1 MELIKFIEKNG
12 EEKLHELGIHF
23 YKYGD
28 LTVYQYSQIESFP
41 FKRNPVVIESRGVV
55 LDNNLKVIA
64 RPFDRFFNYGEDD
77 VCPNINWS
85 ECHIYEKIDGSL
97 IKIFH
102 YNGNWYA
109 GTKKTVY
116 GNTDVNGFNV
126 MFKDLVY
133 KAFNVNTQEEF
144 NSIFEGFEG
153 STLIF
158 ELTSRENRVVT
169 SYEGTQIWLL
179 AVRDNVTGNYIDINE
194 VISKFKEDNKFEFL
208 KIFDEIKN
216 KINTEKYDSII
227 IYGELAG
234 KGIQNKVAVSQ
245 IDRFFAPFSVIGVN
259 KDTVDQLDVKLSVNE
274 SIRFYPVETF
284 GVYNVQLDLDNVH
297 LAQQEVKDLTINVEN
312 ECPVGKYFGVSGT
325 GEGIVFTD
333 ETKQYS
339 FKSKG
344 EKHSVSKVKVIANVD
359 IEKIN
364 KIKDFVDYSVTEN
377 RLNQGIEYLKEMNKE
392 LDISSIGD
400 FLRWLAND
408 VLKEEQD
415 VITENGLDNE
425 LKAIMKSVSSKGRK
439 WFMDKINE

>member
-1 MELIKFIEKNG
+1 MRDVIKFCSIGQFRNFIKTMQY
-12 EEKLHELGIHF
+12 LGWRKINLIGTVKIHGTNSSVGLDLKDNSLF
-23 YKYGD
+23 Y
-28 LTVYQYSQIESFP
+28 Q
-41 FKRNPVVIESRGVV
+41 SR
-55 LDNNLKVIA
+55 
-64 RPFDRFFNYGEDD
+64 
-77 VCPNINWS
+77 
-85 ECHIYEKIDGSL
+85 
-97 IKIFH
+97 
-102 YNGNWYA
+102 
-109 GTKKTVY
+109 
-116 GNTDVNGFNV
+116 
-126 MFKDLVY
+126 
-133 KAFNVNTQEEF
+133 
-144 NSIFEGFEG
+144 
-153 STLIF
+153 
-158 ELTSRENRVVT
+158 NRVL
-169 SYEGTQIWLL
+169 SLDD
-179 AVRDNVTGNYIDINE
+179 DNYDFAKYI
-194 VISKFKEDNKFEFL
+194 EDNKTEFL
-208 KIFDEIKN
+208 KIFNEIKN

-245 IDRFFAPFSVIGVN
+245 IDRFFAPFSIIGVN
-259 KDTVDQLDVKLSVNE
+259 KDTVDELDVKLSINE

-297 LAQQEVKDLTINVEN
+297 LAQQEIKDLTISIEN
-312 ECPVGKYFGVSGT
+312 ECPVGKYFGISGT

-344 EKHSVSKVKVIANVD
+344 EKHSVSKVKVIADVD

-364 KIKDFVDYSVTEN
+364 KIKDFIDYSVTEN

-392 LDISSIGD
+392 LDISSMGD

-415 VITENGLDNE
+415 VITENGLDND

>member
-1 MELIKFIEKNG
+1 MRDVIKFGSIGQFRNFIKTMQY
-12 EEKLHELGIHF
+12 LGWRKINLIGTVKIHGTNSSVGLDLKDNSLF
-23 YKYGD
+23 Y
-28 LTVYQYSQIESFP
+28 Q
-41 FKRNPVVIESRGVV
+41 SR
-55 LDNNLKVIA
+55 
-64 RPFDRFFNYGEDD
+64 
-77 VCPNINWS
+77 
-85 ECHIYEKIDGSL
+85 
-97 IKIFH
+97 
-102 YNGNWYA
+102 
-109 GTKKTVY
+109 
-116 GNTDVNGFNV
+116 
-126 MFKDLVY
+126 
-133 KAFNVNTQEEF
+133 
-144 NSIFEGFEG
+144 
-153 STLIF
+153 
-158 ELTSRENRVVT
+158 NRVL
-169 SYEGTQIWLL
+169 SLDD
-179 AVRDNVTGNYIDINE
+179 DNYDFAKYI
-194 VISKFKEDNKFEFL
+194 EDNKSEFL

-245 IDRFFAPFSVIGVN
+245 IDRFFAPFSIVGVN
-259 KDTVDQLDVKLSVNE
+259 KDTVDELDVKLSINE
-274 SIRFYPVETF
+274 SIRFYPIETF

-297 LAQQEVKDLTINVEN
+297 LAQQEIKDLTISVEN

-344 EKHSVSKVKVIANVD
+344 EKHSVSKVKVIADVD

-392 LDISSIGD
+392 LDISNMGD

-415 VITENGLDNE
+415 VITENGLDND

>member
-1 MELIKFIEKNG
+1 MSLDDDNYDFA
-12 EEKLHELGIHF
+12 
-23 YKYGD
+23 KY
-28 LTVYQYSQIESFP
+28 I
-41 FKRNPVVIESRGVV
+41 
-55 LDNNLKVIA
+55 
-64 RPFDRFFNYGEDD
+64 
-77 VCPNINWS
+77 
-85 ECHIYEKIDGSL
+85 
-97 IKIFH
+97 
-102 YNGNWYA
+102 
-109 GTKKTVY
+109 
-116 GNTDVNGFNV
+116 
-126 MFKDLVY
+126 
-133 KAFNVNTQEEF
+133 
-144 NSIFEGFEG
+144 
-153 STLIF
+153 
-158 ELTSRENRVVT
+158 
-169 SYEGTQIWLL
+169 
-179 AVRDNVTGNYIDINE
+179 
-194 VISKFKEDNKFEFL
+194 EDNRAEFL

-245 IDRFFAPFSVIGVN
+245 IDRFFAPFSIVGVN
-259 KDTVDQLDVKLSVNE
+259 KGTVDELDVKLSINE

-284 GVYNVQLDLDNVH
+284 GVYNVQLDLDNVY
-297 LAQQEVKDLTINVEN
+297 LAQQEIKNLTISIEN
-312 ECPVGKYFGVSGT
+312 ECPVGKYFGVFGT

-344 EKHSVSKVKVIANVD
+344 EKHSVSKVKVIADVD

-392 LDISSIGD
+392 LDISNMGD

-415 VITENGLDNE
+415 VITENGLDND

>member
-1 MELIKFIEKNG
+1 MRDVIKFGSIGQFRNFIKTMQY
-12 EEKLHELGIHF
+12 LGWRKINLIGTVKIHGTNSSVGLDLKDNSLF
-23 YKYGD
+23 Y
-28 LTVYQYSQIESFP
+28 Q
-41 FKRNPVVIESRGVV
+41 SR
-55 LDNNLKVIA
+55 
-64 RPFDRFFNYGEDD
+64 
-77 VCPNINWS
+77 
-85 ECHIYEKIDGSL
+85 
-97 IKIFH
+97 
-102 YNGNWYA
+102 
-109 GTKKTVY
+109 
-116 GNTDVNGFNV
+116 
-126 MFKDLVY
+126 
-133 KAFNVNTQEEF
+133 
-144 NSIFEGFEG
+144 
-153 STLIF
+153 
-158 ELTSRENRVVT
+158 NRVL
-169 SYEGTQIWLL
+169 SLDD
-179 AVRDNVTGNYIDINE
+179 DNYDFAKYI
-194 VISKFKEDNKFEFL
+194 EDNKSEFL

-234 KGIQNKVAVSQ
+234 KGIQNKVVVSQ
-245 IDRFFAPFSVIGVN
+245 IDRFFAPFSIVGVN
-259 KDTVDQLDVKLSVNE
+259 KDTVDELDVKLSINE

-284 GVYNVQLDLDNVH
+284 GIYNVQLDLDNVH
-297 LAQQEVKDLTINVEN
+297 LAQQEIKDLTINVEN

-364 KIKDFVDYSVTEN
+364 KIKDFVDYSITEN

-415 VITENGLDNE
+415 VITENGLDND

>member
-1 MELIKFIEKNG
+1 MSCFYNKGFNMRDVIKFGSIGQFRNFIKTMQY
-12 EEKLHELGIHF
+12 LGWRKINLIGTVKIHGTNSSVGLDLKDNSLF
-23 YKYGD
+23 Y
-28 LTVYQYSQIESFP
+28 Q
-41 FKRNPVVIESRGVV
+41 SR
-55 LDNNLKVIA
+55 
-64 RPFDRFFNYGEDD
+64 
-77 VCPNINWS
+77 
-85 ECHIYEKIDGSL
+85 
-97 IKIFH
+97 
-102 YNGNWYA
+102 
-109 GTKKTVY
+109 
-116 GNTDVNGFNV
+116 
-126 MFKDLVY
+126 
-133 KAFNVNTQEEF
+133 
-144 NSIFEGFEG
+144 
-153 STLIF
+153 
-158 ELTSRENRVVT
+158 NRVL
-169 SYEGTQIWLL
+169 SLDD
-179 AVRDNVTGNYIDINE
+179 DNYDFAKYI
-194 VISKFKEDNKFEFL
+194 EDNKSEFL

-245 IDRFFAPFSVIGVN
+245 IDRFFAPFSIVGVN
-259 KDTVDQLDVKLSVNE
+259 KDTVDELDVKLSINE

-297 LAQQEVKDLTINVEN
+297 LAQQEIKDLTISIEN

-344 EKHSVSKVKVIANVD
+344 EKHSVSKVKVIADVD

-392 LDISSIGD
+392 LDISNMGD

-415 VITENGLDNE
+415 VITENGLDND

>member
-1 MELIKFIEKNG
+1 MRDVIKFGSIGQFRGFIKTMQY
-12 EEKLHELGIHF
+12 LGWRKINLIGTVKIHGTNSSVGLDLKDNSLF
-23 YKYGD
+23 Y
-28 LTVYQYSQIESFP
+28 Q
-41 FKRNPVVIESRGVV
+41 SR
-55 LDNNLKVIA
+55 
-64 RPFDRFFNYGEDD
+64 
-77 VCPNINWS
+77 
-85 ECHIYEKIDGSL
+85 
-97 IKIFH
+97 
-102 YNGNWYA
+102 
-109 GTKKTVY
+109 
-116 GNTDVNGFNV
+116 
-126 MFKDLVY
+126 
-133 KAFNVNTQEEF
+133 
-144 NSIFEGFEG
+144 
-153 STLIF
+153 
-158 ELTSRENRVVT
+158 NRVL
-169 SYEGTQIWLL
+169 SLDD
-179 AVRDNVTGNYIDINE
+179 DNYDFAKYI
-194 VISKFKEDNKFEFL
+194 EDNKSEFL
-208 KIFDEIKN
+208 KIFDEIRN
-216 KINTEKYDSII
+216 KINIEKYDSII

-245 IDRFFAPFSVIGVN
+245 IDRFFAPFSIVGVN
-259 KDTVDQLDVKLSVNE
+259 KDTVDELDVKLSINE

-297 LAQQEVKDLTINVEN
+297 LAQQEIKDLTISIEN

-364 KIKDFVDYSVTEN
+364 KIKDFIDYSVTEN

-392 LDISSIGD
+392 LDISNMGD

-415 VITENGLDNE
+415 VITENSLDND

>member
-1 MELIKFIEKNG
+1 MKYIKSYSRNLAGRDFVVGDIHGCYDQLMDLLKEIKFD
-12 EEKLHELGIHF
+12 F
-23 YKYGD
+23 AKY
-28 LTVYQYSQIESFP
+28 I
-41 FKRNPVVIESRGVV
+41 
-55 LDNNLKVIA
+55 
-64 RPFDRFFNYGEDD
+64 
-77 VCPNINWS
+77 
-85 ECHIYEKIDGSL
+85 
-97 IKIFH
+97 
-102 YNGNWYA
+102 
-109 GTKKTVY
+109 
-116 GNTDVNGFNV
+116 
-126 MFKDLVY
+126 
-133 KAFNVNTQEEF
+133 
-144 NSIFEGFEG
+144 
-153 STLIF
+153 
-158 ELTSRENRVVT
+158 
-169 SYEGTQIWLL
+169 
-179 AVRDNVTGNYIDINE
+179 
-194 VISKFKEDNKFEFL
+194 EDNKSEFL

-245 IDRFFAPFSVIGVN
+245 IYRFFAPFSVIGVN

-284 GVYNVQLDLDNVH
+284 GVYNIQLDLDNVH
-297 LAQQEVKDLTINVEN
+297 LAQQEIKDLTISIEN

-344 EKHSVSKVKVIANVD
+344 EKHSVSKVKVIADVD

-392 LDISSIGD
+392 LDISNMGY

-415 VITENGLDNE
+415 VITENSLDND

>member
-1 MELIKFIEKNG
+1 MRDVIKFGSIGQFRNFIKTMQY
-12 EEKLHELGIHF
+12 LGWRKINLIGTVKIHGTNSSVGLDLKDNSLF
-23 YKYGD
+23 Y
-28 LTVYQYSQIESFP
+28 Q
-41 FKRNPVVIESRGVV
+41 SR
-55 LDNNLKVIA
+55 
-64 RPFDRFFNYGEDD
+64 
-77 VCPNINWS
+77 
-85 ECHIYEKIDGSL
+85 
-97 IKIFH
+97 
-102 YNGNWYA
+102 
-109 GTKKTVY
+109 
-116 GNTDVNGFNV
+116 
-126 MFKDLVY
+126 
-133 KAFNVNTQEEF
+133 
-144 NSIFEGFEG
+144 
-153 STLIF
+153 
-158 ELTSRENRVVT
+158 NRVL
-169 SYEGTQIWLL
+169 SLDD
-179 AVRDNVTGNYIDINE
+179 DNYDFAKYI
-194 VISKFKEDNKFEFL
+194 EDNKFEFL

-245 IDRFFAPFSVIGVN
+245 IDRFFAPFSIVGVN
-259 KDTVDQLDVKLSVNE
+259 KDTVDELDVKLSINE

-344 EKHSVSKVKVIANVD
+344 EKHSVSKVKVIADVD

-392 LDISSIGD
+392 LDISSMGD

-415 VITENGLDNE
+415 VITGNGLDND

>member
-1 MELIKFIEKNG
+1 MRDVIKFGSIGQFRNFIKTIQY
-12 EEKLHELGIHF
+12 LGWRKINLIGTVKIHGTNSSVGLGLKDNSLF
-23 YKYGD
+23 YQSRNRILSLDDDNYDFAKY
-28 LTVYQYSQIESFP
+28 I
-41 FKRNPVVIESRGVV
+41 
-55 LDNNLKVIA
+55 
-64 RPFDRFFNYGEDD
+64 
-77 VCPNINWS
+77 
-85 ECHIYEKIDGSL
+85 
-97 IKIFH
+97 
-102 YNGNWYA
+102 
-109 GTKKTVY
+109 
-116 GNTDVNGFNV
+116 
-126 MFKDLVY
+126 
-133 KAFNVNTQEEF
+133 
-144 NSIFEGFEG
+144 
-153 STLIF
+153 
-158 ELTSRENRVVT
+158 
-169 SYEGTQIWLL
+169 
-179 AVRDNVTGNYIDINE
+179 
-194 VISKFKEDNKFEFL
+194 EDNKSEFL

-245 IDRFFAPFSVIGVN
+245 IDRFFAPFSIVGVN
-259 KDTVDQLDVKLSVNE
+259 KETVDELDVKLSINE

-297 LAQQEVKDLTINVEN
+297 LAQQEIKDLTISIEN

-344 EKHSVSKVKVIANVD
+344 EKHSVSKVKVIADVD

-392 LDISSIGD
+392 LDISNMGD

-415 VITENGLDNE
+415 VITENGLDND

>member
-1 MELIKFIEKNG
+1 MREIIKFGSIGQFRNFIKTMQY
-12 EEKLHELGIHF
+12 LGWRKINLIGTVKIHGTNSSVGLDLKDNSLF
-23 YKYGD
+23 Y
-28 LTVYQYSQIESFP
+28 Q
-41 FKRNPVVIESRGVV
+41 SR
-55 LDNNLKVIA
+55 
-64 RPFDRFFNYGEDD
+64 
-77 VCPNINWS
+77 
-85 ECHIYEKIDGSL
+85 
-97 IKIFH
+97 
-102 YNGNWYA
+102 
-109 GTKKTVY
+109 
-116 GNTDVNGFNV
+116 
-126 MFKDLVY
+126 
-133 KAFNVNTQEEF
+133 
-144 NSIFEGFEG
+144 
-153 STLIF
+153 
-158 ELTSRENRVVT
+158 NRVL
-169 SYEGTQIWLL
+169 SLDD
-179 AVRDNVTGNYIDINE
+179 DNYDFAKYI
-194 VISKFKEDNKFEFL
+194 EDNKVEFL

-216 KINTEKYDSII
+216 KINTEKYDLII

-245 IDRFFAPFSVIGVN
+245 IDRFFAPFSVVGVN

-400 FLRWLAND
+400 F
-408 VLKEEQD
+408 
-415 VITENGLDNE
+415 
-425 LKAIMKSVSSKGRK
+425 
-439 WFMDKINE
+439 

>member
-1 MELIKFIEKNG
+1 MRDVIKFGSIGQFRNFIKTMQY
-12 EEKLHELGIHF
+12 LGWRKINLIGTVKIHGTNSSVGLDLKDNSLF
-23 YKYGD
+23 Y
-28 LTVYQYSQIESFP
+28 Q
-41 FKRNPVVIESRGVV
+41 SR
-55 LDNNLKVIA
+55 
-64 RPFDRFFNYGEDD
+64 
-77 VCPNINWS
+77 
-85 ECHIYEKIDGSL
+85 
-97 IKIFH
+97 
-102 YNGNWYA
+102 
-109 GTKKTVY
+109 
-116 GNTDVNGFNV
+116 
-126 MFKDLVY
+126 
-133 KAFNVNTQEEF
+133 
-144 NSIFEGFEG
+144 
-153 STLIF
+153 
-158 ELTSRENRVVT
+158 NRVL
-169 SYEGTQIWLL
+169 SLDD
-179 AVRDNVTGNYIDINE
+179 DNYDFAKYI
-194 VISKFKEDNKFEFL
+194 EDNKSEFL

-216 KINTEKYDSII
+216 KTNTEKYDSII

-245 IDRFFAPFSVIGVN
+245 IDRFFAPFSVVGVN

-408 VLKEEQD
+408 ILKEEQD
-415 VITENGLDNE
+415 VIIENGLDNE

>member
-1 MELIKFIEKNG
+1 MKDIIKFGSIGQFRNFIKTMQY
-12 EEKLHELGIHF
+12 LGWREINLIGTVKIHGTNSSVGLDLKDNSLF
-23 YKYGD
+23 Y
-28 LTVYQYSQIESFP
+28 Q
-41 FKRNPVVIESRGVV
+41 SR
-55 LDNNLKVIA
+55 
-64 RPFDRFFNYGEDD
+64 
-77 VCPNINWS
+77 
-85 ECHIYEKIDGSL
+85 
-97 IKIFH
+97 
-102 YNGNWYA
+102 
-109 GTKKTVY
+109 
-116 GNTDVNGFNV
+116 
-126 MFKDLVY
+126 
-133 KAFNVNTQEEF
+133 
-144 NSIFEGFEG
+144 
-153 STLIF
+153 
-158 ELTSRENRVVT
+158 NRVL
-169 SYEGTQIWLL
+169 SLDD
-179 AVRDNVTGNYIDINE
+179 DNYDFAKYI
-194 VISKFKEDNKFEFL
+194 EDNKAEFL

-245 IDRFFAPFSVIGVN
+245 IDRFFAPFSIVGVN
-259 KDTVDQLDVKLSVNE
+259 KDTVDELDVKLSINE

-297 LAQQEVKDLTINVEN
+297 LAQQEIKDLTISVEN

-344 EKHSVSKVKVIANVD
+344 EKHSVSKVKVIADVD
-359 IEKIN
+359 VEKIN

-415 VITENGLDNE
+415 VITENGLDND
-425 LKAIMKSVSSKGRK
+425 LKTIMKSVSSKGRK
-439 WFMDKINE
+439 WFMDKIDV

>member
-1 MELIKFIEKNG
+1 MRDVIKFGSIGQFRNFIKTMQY
-12 EEKLHELGIHF
+12 LGWRKINLIGTVKIHGTNSSVGLDLKDNSLF
-23 YKYGD
+23 Y
-28 LTVYQYSQIESFP
+28 Q
-41 FKRNPVVIESRGVV
+41 SR
-55 LDNNLKVIA
+55 
-64 RPFDRFFNYGEDD
+64 
-77 VCPNINWS
+77 
-85 ECHIYEKIDGSL
+85 
-97 IKIFH
+97 
-102 YNGNWYA
+102 
-109 GTKKTVY
+109 
-116 GNTDVNGFNV
+116 
-126 MFKDLVY
+126 
-133 KAFNVNTQEEF
+133 
-144 NSIFEGFEG
+144 
-153 STLIF
+153 
-158 ELTSRENRVVT
+158 NRVL
-169 SYEGTQIWLL
+169 SLDD
-179 AVRDNVTGNYIDINE
+179 DNYDFAKYI
-194 VISKFKEDNKFEFL
+194 EDNKSEFL

-284 GVYNVQLDLDNVH
+284 GVYNIQLDLDNVH
-297 LAQQEVKDLTINVEN
+297 LAQQEIKDLTISIEN

-364 KIKDFVDYSVTEN
+364 KIKDFVDYSVIEN

-392 LDISSIGD
+392 LDISSMGD

-415 VITENGLDNE
+415 VISENGLDND

-439 WFMDKINE
+439 WFMDKIDE

>member
-1 MELIKFIEKNG
+1 MRDVIKFGSIGQFRNFIKTMQY
-12 EEKLHELGIHF
+12 LGWRKINLIGTVKIHGTNSSVGLDLKDNSLF
-23 YKYGD
+23 Y
-28 LTVYQYSQIESFP
+28 Q
-41 FKRNPVVIESRGVV
+41 SR
-55 LDNNLKVIA
+55 
-64 RPFDRFFNYGEDD
+64 
-77 VCPNINWS
+77 
-85 ECHIYEKIDGSL
+85 
-97 IKIFH
+97 
-102 YNGNWYA
+102 
-109 GTKKTVY
+109 
-116 GNTDVNGFNV
+116 
-126 MFKDLVY
+126 
-133 KAFNVNTQEEF
+133 
-144 NSIFEGFEG
+144 
-153 STLIF
+153 
-158 ELTSRENRVVT
+158 NRVL
-169 SYEGTQIWLL
+169 SLDD
-179 AVRDNVTGNYIDINE
+179 DNYDFAKYI
-194 VISKFKEDNKFEFL
+194 EDNKSEFL

-245 IDRFFAPFSVIGVN
+245 IDRFFAPFSVVGVN

-344 EKHSVSKVKVIANVD
+344 EKHSVSKVKVIADVD

-392 LDISSIGD
+392 LDISNVGD

-415 VITENGLDNE
+415 VITENGLDND

>member
-1 MELIKFIEKNG
+1 MREIIKFGSIGQFRNFIKTMQY
-12 EEKLHELGIHF
+12 LGWRKINLIGTVKIHGTNSSVGLDLKDNLLF
-23 YKYGD
+23 Y
-28 LTVYQYSQIESFP
+28 Q
-41 FKRNPVVIESRGVV
+41 SR
-55 LDNNLKVIA
+55 
-64 RPFDRFFNYGEDD
+64 
-77 VCPNINWS
+77 
-85 ECHIYEKIDGSL
+85 
-97 IKIFH
+97 
-102 YNGNWYA
+102 
-109 GTKKTVY
+109 
-116 GNTDVNGFNV
+116 
-126 MFKDLVY
+126 
-133 KAFNVNTQEEF
+133 
-144 NSIFEGFEG
+144 
-153 STLIF
+153 
-158 ELTSRENRVVT
+158 NRVL
-169 SYEGTQIWLL
+169 SLDD
-179 AVRDNVTGNYIDINE
+179 DNYDFAKYI
-194 VISKFKEDNKFEFL
+194 EDNKSEFL

-245 IDRFFAPFSVIGVN
+245 IDRFFAPFSIVGVN
-259 KDTVDQLDVKLSVNE
+259 KDTVDELDVKLSINE

-297 LAQQEVKDLTINVEN
+297 LAQQEIKDLTISIEN

-344 EKHSVSKVKVIANVD
+344 EKHSVSKVKVIADVD

-392 LDISSIGD
+392 LDISNMGD

-415 VITENGLDNE
+415 VITENGLDND

>member
-102 YNGNWYA
+102 YNANWHT

-179 AVRDNVTGNYIDINE
+179 AIRDNVTGNYIDINE

-245 IDRFFAPFSVIGVN
+245 IDRFFAPFSVVGVN

>member
-1 MELIKFIEKNG
+1 MREVIKFGSIGQFRNFIKTMQY
-12 EEKLHELGIHF
+12 LGWRKINLIGTVKIHGTNSSVGLDLKDNSLF
-23 YKYGD
+23 Y
-28 LTVYQYSQIESFP
+28 Q
-41 FKRNPVVIESRGVV
+41 SR
-55 LDNNLKVIA
+55 
-64 RPFDRFFNYGEDD
+64 
-77 VCPNINWS
+77 
-85 ECHIYEKIDGSL
+85 
-97 IKIFH
+97 
-102 YNGNWYA
+102 
-109 GTKKTVY
+109 
-116 GNTDVNGFNV
+116 
-126 MFKDLVY
+126 
-133 KAFNVNTQEEF
+133 
-144 NSIFEGFEG
+144 
-153 STLIF
+153 
-158 ELTSRENRVVT
+158 NRVL
-169 SYEGTQIWLL
+169 SLDD
-179 AVRDNVTGNYIDINE
+179 DNYDFAKYI
-194 VISKFKEDNKFEFL
+194 EDNKSEFL

-245 IDRFFAPFSVIGVN
+245 IDRFFAPFSVVGVN

-415 VITENGLDNE
+415 VIIENGLDND
-425 LKAIMKSVSSKGRK
+425 LKAIMKSVSSKGRT

>member
-1 MELIKFIEKNG
+1 MRDVIKFESIGQFRNFIKTMQY
-12 EEKLHELGIHF
+12 LGWRKINLIGTVKIHGTNSSVGLDLKDNLLF
-23 YKYGD
+23 Y
-28 LTVYQYSQIESFP
+28 Q
-41 FKRNPVVIESRGVV
+41 SR
-55 LDNNLKVIA
+55 
-64 RPFDRFFNYGEDD
+64 
-77 VCPNINWS
+77 
-85 ECHIYEKIDGSL
+85 
-97 IKIFH
+97 
-102 YNGNWYA
+102 
-109 GTKKTVY
+109 
-116 GNTDVNGFNV
+116 
-126 MFKDLVY
+126 
-133 KAFNVNTQEEF
+133 
-144 NSIFEGFEG
+144 
-153 STLIF
+153 
-158 ELTSRENRVVT
+158 NRVL
-169 SYEGTQIWLL
+169 SLDD
-179 AVRDNVTGNYIDINE
+179 DNYDFAKYI
-194 VISKFKEDNKFEFL
+194 EDNKSEFL

-245 IDRFFAPFSVIGVN
+245 IDRFFAPFSIVGVN

-297 LAQQEVKDLTINVEN
+297 LAQQEIKDLTISVEN

-364 KIKDFVDYSVTEN
+364 KIKDFIDYSVTEN
-377 RLNQGIEYLKEMNKE
+377 RFNQGIEYLKEMNKE
-392 LDISSIGD
+392 LDISNMGD

-415 VITENGLDNE
+415 VISENGLDND

>member
-1 MELIKFIEKNG
+1 MRDVIKFGSIGQFRNFIKTMQY
-12 EEKLHELGIHF
+12 LGWRKINLIGTVKIHGTNSSVGLDLKDNSLF
-23 YKYGD
+23 YQG
-28 LTVYQYSQIESFP
+28 
-41 FKRNPVVIESRGVV
+41 R
-55 LDNNLKVIA
+55 
-64 RPFDRFFNYGEDD
+64 
-77 VCPNINWS
+77 
-85 ECHIYEKIDGSL
+85 
-97 IKIFH
+97 
-102 YNGNWYA
+102 
-109 GTKKTVY
+109 
-116 GNTDVNGFNV
+116 
-126 MFKDLVY
+126 
-133 KAFNVNTQEEF
+133 
-144 NSIFEGFEG
+144 
-153 STLIF
+153 
-158 ELTSRENRVVT
+158 NRVL
-169 SYEGTQIWLL
+169 SLDD
-179 AVRDNVTGNYIDINE
+179 DNYDFAKYI
-194 VISKFKEDNKFEFL
+194 EDNKSEFL

-234 KGIQNKVAVSQ
+234 KGIQNEVAVSQ
-245 IDRFFAPFSVIGVN
+245 IDRFFAPFSIVGVN
-259 KDTVDQLDVKLSVNE
+259 KDTVDELDVKLSINE

-284 GVYNVQLDLDNVH
+284 GVYNIQLDLDNVH
-297 LAQQEVKDLTINVEN
+297 LAQQEIKDLTISVEN

-344 EKHSVSKVKVIANVD
+344 EKHSVSKVKVIADVD

-392 LDISSIGD
+392 LDISNMGD

-415 VITENGLDNE
+415 VITENSLDND

>member
-1 MELIKFIEKNG
+1 MRDVIKFGSIGQFRNFIKTMQY
-12 EEKLHELGIHF
+12 LGWRKINLIGTVKIHGTNSSVGLDLKDNSLF
-23 YKYGD
+23 Y
-28 LTVYQYSQIESFP
+28 Q
-41 FKRNPVVIESRGVV
+41 SR
-55 LDNNLKVIA
+55 
-64 RPFDRFFNYGEDD
+64 
-77 VCPNINWS
+77 
-85 ECHIYEKIDGSL
+85 
-97 IKIFH
+97 
-102 YNGNWYA
+102 
-109 GTKKTVY
+109 
-116 GNTDVNGFNV
+116 
-126 MFKDLVY
+126 
-133 KAFNVNTQEEF
+133 
-144 NSIFEGFEG
+144 
-153 STLIF
+153 
-158 ELTSRENRVVT
+158 NRVL
-169 SYEGTQIWLL
+169 SLDE
-179 AVRDNVTGNYIDINE
+179 DNYDFAKYI
-194 VISKFKEDNKFEFL
+194 EDNKAEFL

-245 IDRFFAPFSVIGVN
+245 IDRFFAPFSIIGVN
-259 KDTVDQLDVKLSVNE
+259 KDTVDELDVKLSINE

-297 LAQQEVKDLTINVEN
+297 LAQQEIKDLTISIEN
-312 ECPVGKYFGVSGT
+312 ECPVGKYFGISGT

-344 EKHSVSKVKVIANVD
+344 EKHSVSKVKVIADVD

-364 KIKDFVDYSVTEN
+364 KIKDFIDYSVTEN

-392 LDISSIGD
+392 LDISSMGD

-415 VITENGLDNE
+415 VISENGLDND

-439 WFMDKINE
+439 WFMDKIDE

>member
-1 MELIKFIEKNG
+1 MQYLGWRKINLIGTVK
-12 EEKLHELGIHF
+12 IHGTNSSVGLDLKDNSLF
-23 YKYGD
+23 Y
-28 LTVYQYSQIESFP
+28 Q
-41 FKRNPVVIESRGVV
+41 SR
-55 LDNNLKVIA
+55 
-64 RPFDRFFNYGEDD
+64 
-77 VCPNINWS
+77 
-85 ECHIYEKIDGSL
+85 
-97 IKIFH
+97 
-102 YNGNWYA
+102 
-109 GTKKTVY
+109 
-116 GNTDVNGFNV
+116 
-126 MFKDLVY
+126 
-133 KAFNVNTQEEF
+133 
-144 NSIFEGFEG
+144 
-153 STLIF
+153 
-158 ELTSRENRVVT
+158 NRVL
-169 SYEGTQIWLL
+169 SLDD
-179 AVRDNVTGNYIDINE
+179 DNYDFAKYI
-194 VISKFKEDNKFEFL
+194 EDNKSEFL

-284 GVYNVQLDLDNVH
+284 GVYNIQLDLDNVH
-297 LAQQEVKDLTINVEN
+297 LAQQEIKDLTISVEN

-392 LDISSIGD
+392 LDISSMGD

-415 VITENGLDNE
+415 VISENGLDND

-439 WFMDKINE
+439 WFMDKIDE

>member
-1 MELIKFIEKNG
+1 MKDVIKFGSIGQFRNFIKTMQY
-12 EEKLHELGIHF
+12 LGWRKINLIGTVKIHGTNSSVGLDLKDNSLF
-23 YKYGD
+23 Y
-28 LTVYQYSQIESFP
+28 Q
-41 FKRNPVVIESRGVV
+41 SR
-55 LDNNLKVIA
+55 
-64 RPFDRFFNYGEDD
+64 
-77 VCPNINWS
+77 
-85 ECHIYEKIDGSL
+85 
-97 IKIFH
+97 
-102 YNGNWYA
+102 
-109 GTKKTVY
+109 
-116 GNTDVNGFNV
+116 
-126 MFKDLVY
+126 
-133 KAFNVNTQEEF
+133 
-144 NSIFEGFEG
+144 
-153 STLIF
+153 
-158 ELTSRENRVVT
+158 NRVL
-169 SYEGTQIWLL
+169 SLDD
-179 AVRDNVTGNYIDINE
+179 DNYDFAKYI
-194 VISKFKEDNKFEFL
+194 EDNKSEFL

-245 IDRFFAPFSVIGVN
+245 IDRFFAPFSIVGVN
-259 KDTVDQLDVKLSVNE
+259 KDTVDELDVKLSINE

-284 GVYNVQLDLDNVH
+284 GIYNVQLDLDNVH
-297 LAQQEVKDLTINVEN
+297 LAQQEIKDLTISVEN

-344 EKHSVSKVKVIANVD
+344 EKHSVSKVKVIADVD

-392 LDISSIGD
+392 LDISSMGD

-415 VITENGLDNE
+415 VISENGLDND

-439 WFMDKINE
+439 WFMDKIDE

>member
-1 MELIKFIEKNG
+1 MRDVIKFGSIGQFRNFIKTMQY
-12 EEKLHELGIHF
+12 LGWRKINLIGTVKIHGTNSSVGLDLKDNSLF
-23 YKYGD
+23 Y
-28 LTVYQYSQIESFP
+28 Q
-41 FKRNPVVIESRGVV
+41 SR
-55 LDNNLKVIA
+55 
-64 RPFDRFFNYGEDD
+64 
-77 VCPNINWS
+77 
-85 ECHIYEKIDGSL
+85 
-97 IKIFH
+97 
-102 YNGNWYA
+102 
-109 GTKKTVY
+109 
-116 GNTDVNGFNV
+116 
-126 MFKDLVY
+126 
-133 KAFNVNTQEEF
+133 
-144 NSIFEGFEG
+144 
-153 STLIF
+153 
-158 ELTSRENRVVT
+158 NRVL
-169 SYEGTQIWLL
+169 SLDD
-179 AVRDNVTGNYIDINE
+179 DNYDFAKYI
-194 VISKFKEDNKFEFL
+194 EDNKSEFL

-245 IDRFFAPFSVIGVN
+245 IDRFFAPFSVVGVN

-392 LDISSIGD
+392 LDISSMGD

-415 VITENGLDNE
+415 VITENGLDND
-425 LKAIMKSVSSKGRK
+425 LKAIMKSVSSKGRT

>member
-1 MELIKFIEKNG
+1 MRDVIKFGSIGQFRNFIKTMQY
-12 EEKLHELGIHF
+12 LGWRKINLIGTVKIHGTNSSVGLDLKDNSLF
-23 YKYGD
+23 Y
-28 LTVYQYSQIESFP
+28 Q
-41 FKRNPVVIESRGVV
+41 SR
-55 LDNNLKVIA
+55 
-64 RPFDRFFNYGEDD
+64 
-77 VCPNINWS
+77 
-85 ECHIYEKIDGSL
+85 
-97 IKIFH
+97 
-102 YNGNWYA
+102 
-109 GTKKTVY
+109 
-116 GNTDVNGFNV
+116 
-126 MFKDLVY
+126 
-133 KAFNVNTQEEF
+133 
-144 NSIFEGFEG
+144 
-153 STLIF
+153 
-158 ELTSRENRVVT
+158 NRVL
-169 SYEGTQIWLL
+169 SLDD
-179 AVRDNVTGNYIDINE
+179 DNYDFAKYI
-194 VISKFKEDNKFEFL
+194 EDNKSEFL

-234 KGIQNKVAVSQ
+234 KGIQNKVSVSQ
-245 IDRFFAPFSVIGVN
+245 IDRFFAPFSIVGVN
-259 KDTVDQLDVKLSVNE
+259 KDTVDELDVKLSINE

-297 LAQQEVKDLTINVEN
+297 LAQQEIKDLTISVEN

-344 EKHSVSKVKVIANVD
+344 EKHSVSKVKVIADVD

-392 LDISSIGD
+392 LDISSMGD

-415 VITENGLDNE
+415 VIIENSLDND

-439 WFMDKINE
+439 LFMDKINE

>member
-1 MELIKFIEKNG
+1 MRDVIKFGSIGQFRNFIKTMQ
-12 EEKLHELGIHF
+12 HLGWRKINLIGTVKIHGTNSSVGLDLKDNSLF
-23 YKYGD
+23 Y
-28 LTVYQYSQIESFP
+28 Q
-41 FKRNPVVIESRGVV
+41 SR
-55 LDNNLKVIA
+55 
-64 RPFDRFFNYGEDD
+64 
-77 VCPNINWS
+77 
-85 ECHIYEKIDGSL
+85 
-97 IKIFH
+97 
-102 YNGNWYA
+102 
-109 GTKKTVY
+109 
-116 GNTDVNGFNV
+116 
-126 MFKDLVY
+126 
-133 KAFNVNTQEEF
+133 
-144 NSIFEGFEG
+144 
-153 STLIF
+153 
-158 ELTSRENRVVT
+158 NRVL
-169 SYEGTQIWLL
+169 SLDE
-179 AVRDNVTGNYIDINE
+179 DNYDFAKYI
-194 VISKFKEDNKFEFL
+194 EDNKAEFL

-245 IDRFFAPFSVIGVN
+245 IDRFFAPFSIIGVN
-259 KDTVDQLDVKLSVNE
+259 KDTVDELDVKLSINE

-284 GVYNVQLDLDNVH
+284 GVYNVQLNLDNVH
-297 LAQQEVKDLTINVEN
+297 LAQQEIKDLTISIEN

-344 EKHSVSKVKVIANVD
+344 EKHSVSKVKVIADVD

-364 KIKDFVDYSVTEN
+364 KIKDFIDYSVTEN
-377 RLNQGIEYLKEMNKE
+377 RLNQGIEYLKEMNKK
-392 LDISSIGD
+392 LDISSMGD

-415 VITENGLDNE
+415 VITENGLDND

>member
-1 MELIKFIEKNG
+1 MRDVIKFGSIGQFRNFIKTMQY
-12 EEKLHELGIHF
+12 LGWRKINLIGTVKIHGTNSSVGLDLKDNSLF
-23 YKYGD
+23 Y
-28 LTVYQYSQIESFP
+28 Q
-41 FKRNPVVIESRGVV
+41 SR
-55 LDNNLKVIA
+55 
-64 RPFDRFFNYGEDD
+64 
-77 VCPNINWS
+77 
-85 ECHIYEKIDGSL
+85 
-97 IKIFH
+97 
-102 YNGNWYA
+102 
-109 GTKKTVY
+109 
-116 GNTDVNGFNV
+116 
-126 MFKDLVY
+126 
-133 KAFNVNTQEEF
+133 
-144 NSIFEGFEG
+144 
-153 STLIF
+153 
-158 ELTSRENRVVT
+158 NRVL
-169 SYEGTQIWLL
+169 SLDD
-179 AVRDNVTGNYIDINE
+179 DNYDFAKYI
-194 VISKFKEDNKFEFL
+194 EDNKSEFL

-245 IDRFFAPFSVIGVN
+245 IDRFFAPFSIVGVN
-259 KDTVDQLDVKLSVNE
+259 KDTVDELDVKLSINE

-284 GVYNVQLDLDNVH
+284 GIYNVQLDLDNVH
-297 LAQQEVKDLTINVEN
+297 LAQQEIKDLTISVEN

-392 LDISSIGD
+392 LDISSMGD

-415 VITENGLDNE
+415 VVSENGLDND

-439 WFMDKINE
+439 WFMDKIDE